1 MKRSF
6 TKASLAQWSVEMK
19 RPLTRITLA
28 LLLVIALVLSVIG
41 LNGKV
46 SSAAWAAMVDA
57 LQGIDSSKYKFSVE
71 MPDSKPS
78 VLPRMPRS
86 MRLPSVKSDGP
97 GAIRRPLGRR
107 PAETRRRPPA
117 MAVS

>member
-1 MKRSF
+1 
-6 TKASLAQWSVEMK
+6 
-19 RPLTRITLA
+19 
-28 LLLVIALVLSVIG
+28 
-41 LNGKV
+41 
-46 SSAAWAAMVDA
+46 MVDA

-86 MRLPSVKSDGP
+86 MRLPSVKSDGREALVARSDAGLP
-97 GAIRRPLGRR
+97 LRAGGA
-107 PAETRRRPPA
+107 PA